1 MFTCIH
7 RSLPVV
13 CISFLIWI
21 IKKAPE
27 GACLSRMGAFAG
39 WLHHPAHA
47 RPYYKNNDRVHA
59 CGH

>member
-21 IKKAPE
+21 IKSPRGSLSFAHGSFRRVVTPPCPCAPVLQE
-27 GACLSRMGAFAG
+27 
-39 WLHHPAHA
+39 
-47 RPYYKNNDRVHA
+47 
-59 CGH
+59 